1 MRTRIKL
8 NTISNVMKFVKL
20 VGKTDLNIYIERDNY
35 KIDANSIMGI
45 FSLDILEEMN
55 LYLETRCANDR
66 EKAETFLEELN
77 EIGILSE

>member
-20 VGKTDLNIYIERDNY
+20 VGKTDLKIYIERDNY

-55 LYLETRCANDR
+55 LYLETRCANDW

>member
-1 MRTRIKL
+1 
-8 NTISNVMKFVKL
+8 MKFVKL